1 MNSNVLAKKC
11 VKKLKKYEL
20 VVATAESL
28 TGGMIAKEIVDI
40 PGASN
45 VFEEGFVTY
54 SNYAK
59 AKNLL
64 VDPVVIAENGVVSK
78 EVASQM
84 AKGVLKVAD
93 SDIALA
99 TTGVAGPDSDEF
111 GTKVGT
117 VYIAC
122 ATRERVFVREYH
134 FKGNRDKIRRQAT
147 DSAFKLLL
155 DVLKR

>member
-64 VDPVVIAENGVVSK
+64 VDPVVIAEKGVVSK

-93 SDIALA
+93 SDISIA

-122 ATRERVFVREYH
+122 ATSNREVSL
-134 FKGNRDKIRRQAT
+134 ILSSCAT
-147 DSAFKLLL
+147 ASSFIFSFLDTSLNISLL
-155 DVLKR
+155 

>member
-54 SNYAK
+54 SNYY
-59 AKNLL
+59 NL
-64 VDPVVIAENGVVSK
+64 
-78 EVASQM
+78 
-84 AKGVLKVAD
+84 
-93 SDIALA
+93 
-99 TTGVAGPDSDEF
+99 
-111 GTKVGT
+111 
-117 VYIAC
+117 
-122 ATRERVFVREYH
+122 
-134 FKGNRDKIRRQAT
+134 
-147 DSAFKLLL
+147 
-155 DVLKR
+155 